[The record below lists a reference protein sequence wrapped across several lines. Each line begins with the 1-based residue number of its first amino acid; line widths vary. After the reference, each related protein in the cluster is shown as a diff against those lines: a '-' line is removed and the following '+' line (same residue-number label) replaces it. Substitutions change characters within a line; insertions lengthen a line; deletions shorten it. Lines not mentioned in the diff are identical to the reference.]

1 MVDLVVDLV
10 ANLVDNR
17 SCGNMVVGN
26 RGHGNSRGSLDLNS
40 LDSSWSSNMV
50 GSSWSSNMVGSSR
63 GNSNCGSWGNMMI
76 GNMSNSRGSLHLNS
90 LDLSNNC
97 VVSNNRGSYGDN
109 RGSVGNRINKSILV
123 DIFRESLQR
132 ERGIATVG
140 SNQVTNK
147 RGEGAR
153 G

>member
-1 MVDLVVDLV
+1 
-10 ANLVDNR
+10 
-17 SCGNMVVGN
+17 
-26 RGHGNSRGSLDLNS
+26 
-40 LDSSWSSNMV
+40 
-50 GSSWSSNMVGSSR
+50 
-63 GNSNCGSWGNMMI
+63 MI
-76 GNMSNSRGSLHLNS
+76 GNRSNGRGSLHLNS
-90 LDLSNNC
+90 LDLSNSRGSNC

-123 DIFRESLQR
+123 HIFRESLQG

>member
-1 MVDLVVDLV
+1 
-10 ANLVDNR
+10 
-17 SCGNMVVGN
+17 MVVGN

-50 GSSWSSNMVGSSR
+50 GSSSG
-63 GNSNCGSWGNMMI
+63 GSWGNVMI
-76 GNMSNSRGSLHLNS
+76 GNRSNGRGGLHLNS
-90 LDLSNNC
+90 LDLSNSRSSNC

-123 DIFRESLQR
+123 NIFRESFQG

-140 SNQVTNK
+140 CNQVTNK
-147 RGEGAR
+147 RGEGSR

>member
-1 MVDLVVDLV
+1 MVDHVVGGVGGGVLLDSDLGDVVDLVVDLV
-10 ANLVDNR
+10 TNLVDNR

-26 RGHGNSRGSLDLNS
+26 RGHGNSRCSLDLNS

-50 GSSWSSNMVGSSR
+50 GSSW
-63 GNSNCGSWGNMMI
+63 GNSNCGSWDNMMI

-90 LDLSNNC
+90 LDLSNSRSSNC

-123 DIFRESLQR
+123 NIFRES
-132 ERGIATVG
+132 
-140 SNQVTNK
+140 
-147 RGEGAR
+147 
-153 G
+153 